1 MTMLGGV
8 PIRVIM
14 PPRMVPKDSGISVSD
29 TARLALRAASMSSD
43 IKQRQRRDIV
53 DDRRQRRTDHRH
65 DADMDR
71 NCPVG
76 PCDEAGDQLHRAGI
90 HQPAR
95 DDQHQ
100 RDDDDGRMAEA
111 VKRILGR
118 NQPRH
123 HGDKERNE
131 SNQIVAEPPPD
142 QEPEQDDENSKKH
155 DLVGRH
161 GWCLSAK

>member
-1 MTMLGGV
+1 MLGGV

-14 PPRMVPKDSGISVSD
+14 PPRMVPKDRGHQRQRHRPLGLARGIHVE
-29 TARLALRAASMSSD
+29 RHQ
-43 IKQRQRRDIV
+43 QRQRRDIV
-53 DDRRQRRTDHRH
+53 DDRRQHRTHHCH

-76 PCDEAGDQLHRAGI
+76 PCDIAGDHFHRAGI

-100 RDDDDGRMAEA
+100 RDDDHRRMAKA

-142 QEPEQDDENSKKH
+142 EEPEQDDENSKKH